1 MNEIQIYVAKGSQ
14 KIGPLTKGQVQT
26 MLGSAEISLGD
37 LAWAEGH
44 ESWKPL
50 HVILGVSPPEP
61 AVNTFVAHA
70 GASSSA
76 QRAYFYIS
84 TARLILMSVFSLGIF
99 INYWVYKNWRYLQQ
113 RDGLDIMPFW
123 RGWFAFFHFH
133 SLLEYIKNDPKV
145 GHPQKPDYSCGW
157 LTCGFVVFTLC
168 GNQILIPSMLTFLFI
183 LPAHDYIS
191 KINRSAEN
199 PPDYSPW
206 TIGQVLCLLFV
217 PTVFFVSVVIIA
229 LAG

>member
-1 MNEIQIYVAKGSQ
+1 
-14 KIGPLTKGQVQT
+14 
-26 MLGSAEISLGD
+26 
-37 LAWAEGH
+37 
-44 ESWKPL
+44 
-50 HVILGVSPPEP
+50 
-61 AVNTFVAHA
+61 
-70 GASSSA
+70 
-76 QRAYFYIS
+76 
-84 TARLILMSVFSLGIF
+84 
-99 INYWVYKNWRYLQQ
+99 
-113 RDGLDIMPFW
+113 MPFW